1 MIDFGANLKRARK
14 EKKLTQRQ
22 LADMIGAKHNS
33 ISNWEN
39 GVNRPDPDT
48 IGLICGALHVS
59 PNVLLG
65 SSMHFSHPEMLPV
78 TVQRV
83 PILGGAACGEPLYAP
98 GDGTEYATVEGDLRC
113 DFALIA
119 QGDSMTGDRIF
130 SGDIVYF
137 VHADDV
143 ADGQIAAVA
152 VDDGVSIKRIQRLR
166 APDGSVLFTQL
177 LSSNPAYAAINI
189 GGPNEVREVHI
200 IGKAVAF
207 KALLN
212 K

>member
-65 SSMHFSHPEMLPV
+65 SSIHFSHPEMLPV
-78 TVQRV
+78 TIQRV

-98 GDGTEYATVEGDLRC
+98 GDGTEYATTDGDIPC
-113 DFALIA
+113 DFALVA
-119 QGDSMTGDRIF
+119 HGDSMTGDRIHD
-130 SGDIVYF
+130 GDIVF
-137 VHADDV
+137 FKRQEDV
-143 ADGQIAAVA
+143 EDGQIAAVSI
-152 VDDGVSIKRIQRLR
+152 DDGVSIKRVKRLR

-177 LSSNPAYAAINI
+177 LSSNPSYNSIDI
-189 GGPNEVREVHI
+189 GGQNETRVVHI
-200 IGKAVAF
+200 LGKAVAF